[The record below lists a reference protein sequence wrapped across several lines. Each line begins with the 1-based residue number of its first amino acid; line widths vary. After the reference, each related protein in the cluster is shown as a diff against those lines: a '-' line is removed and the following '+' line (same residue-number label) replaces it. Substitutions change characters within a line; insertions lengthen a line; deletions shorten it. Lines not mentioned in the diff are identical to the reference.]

1 MPDATGIARHG
12 AGRLDTLFERA
23 QQDVAS
29 GVLPSCQVA
38 LARRGE
44 LLRFETYGTAVQG
57 GVERPATSETLFSI
71 FSATKAIVA
80 VAVWTLFEEALLRP
94 EDAVA
99 DHIPEFATN
108 GKEVVTTQQTM
119 LHTGG
124 FPTAPLGPRDWGTR
138 EGRLAAFSRWRLNWE
153 PGSQYQYHP
162 TSAHWVLAE
171 LIARLT
177 GQDFRRYIRER
188 LIGPLGLENLYLGLP
203 DDLNERV
210 AGMVYVEEPQPPPGG
225 FGEVRPDILLTYN
238 EPDVRAVG
246 VPGAGGIGRAAE
258 LALFYQVLLNG
269 GAAANGAQVVKPETI
284 EWATKVRTAP
294 HHLEPLTG
302 VPANRG
308 LGVIV
313 AGDDEFSRVRG
324 FGERPSARAFGH
336 SGAGGQVAWADPET
350 GISFAYC
357 TNGFVDPL
365 KSAQRSRKLST
376 LASACGR

>member
-57 GVERPATSETLFSI
+57 GVERPARSDTLFSI

-80 VAVWTLFEEALLRP
+80 VAVWTLFEDRSLRP

-108 GKEVVTTQQTM
+108 GKEVVTVQQTM

-153 PGSQYQYHP
+153 PGSRYQYHP

-171 LIARLT
+171 LIERLT
-177 GQDFRRYIRER
+177 GQDFRRYIRES
-188 LIGPLGLENLYLGLP
+188 LIGPMGLEQLYLGLP

-210 AGMVYVEEPQPPPGG
+210 ADMVYVEEPQPPPGG

-238 EPDVRAVG
+238 EPEVRAVG